1 MIFAF
6 GKQMMKKLKGDNII
20 NKLVISLVVILL
32 LISPCSVR
40 NYLQI
45 SFGVE
50 TDKPINPNKSNVPQA
65 FNYSCS
71 AENAV
76 QTFRSSV
83 SKKQLKEN
91 QVAFSNSYKY
101 TFEFEEISNASY
113 SKGGVSKQSIPY
125 YILYKRF
132 KNYGV

>member
-1 MIFAF
+1 MN
-6 GKQMMKKLKGDNII
+6 KLSGYNNS
-20 NKLVISLVVILL
+20 NKLVISLVVMLL

-50 TDKPINPNKSNVPQA
+50 TNKPINPNKSNIPQA

-76 QTFRSSV
+76 QTFNTSV

-91 QVAFSNSYKY
+91 QIFYSNSYKS
-101 TFEFEEISNASY
+101 TFEFREIINASY